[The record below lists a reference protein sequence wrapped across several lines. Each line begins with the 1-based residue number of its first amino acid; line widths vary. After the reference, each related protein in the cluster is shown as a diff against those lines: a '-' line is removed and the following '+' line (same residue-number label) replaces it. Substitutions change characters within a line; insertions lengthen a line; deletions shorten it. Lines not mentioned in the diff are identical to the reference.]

1 MEEAAEFLEKS
12 IQTSQKGCCSWLEM
26 KSLIALGHTMLL
38 PGQKNKAFQKLE
50 EALQISEEIG
60 DKRWKAS
67 ALFDLGNAHYA
78 DGRYEE
84 ARKFYENSL
93 QLIAKLPQIGI
104 WVYIRLG
111 TVLVELKQFDEAMKL
126 LHKALEIWEEDKPVY
141 QTLLCRNEIFAVLCH
156 LHLLLGQPEK
166 ATEYVNKILTGSW
179 HKSKHVSLS
188 YLGAYI
194 TAHGHFEEAC
204 DILAESIK
212 SYENYF
218 ESLND
223 KSKLTV
229 GDIEVNIM
237 LSATCSW

>member
-1 MEEAAEFLEKS
+1 MGEYNESKTYAELALAKSRETGSKETEKLCHRIICLCLAFGCSQHDRDTVCLKEMLSVIKESGDTESEATACYLLAMRHFEVGQMEEAAEFLEKS
-12 IQTSQKGCCSWLEM
+12 IQTSQKGCCKWLEM

-126 LHKALEIWEEDKPVY
+126 LHK
-141 QTLLCRNEIFAVLCH
+141 
-156 LHLLLGQPEK
+156 LLL
-166 ATEYVNKILTGSW
+166 
-179 HKSKHVSLS
+179 LS
-188 YLGAYI
+188 
-194 TAHGHFEEAC
+194 
-204 DILAESIK
+204 
-212 SYENYF
+212 
-218 ESLND
+218 
-223 KSKLTV
+223 
-229 GDIEVNIM
+229 M
-237 LSATCSW
+237 